1 MSLEQIMA
9 QHNELLAQNNA
20 LLQQLLDNGLPLAG
34 SGAISQSPTSETPA
48 DSPAPKAT
56 GKKGKP
62 AATAQAADDTP
73 ASEPASAKK
82 PGSKA
87 TQNTETA
94 STPAAESQ
102 ETETPASTA
111 TSGSASESRSDE
123 APTKKDV
130 IKAMKAVDEAHG
142 KAKLGEILAEFDAT
156 NLTGVS
162 PDDYAAFIDKLQA
175 AL

>member
-48 DSPAPKAT
+48 DPPRPKAAST
-56 GKKGKP
+56 KGKP

-73 ASEPASAKK
+73 ASEPASTKK
-82 PGSKA
+82 PSSKPDKA
-87 TQNTETA
+87 AKPA
-94 STPAAESQ
+94 STPPAEETKASAATTESA
-102 ETETPASTA
+102 P
-111 TSGSASESRSDE
+111 ESRSDE